1 MSNIEKKLRKYTLSD
16 LIEHLEN
23 LGYSNQE
30 IDLFIELMVLEVKD
44 FKRWNKLEPY
54 DITFNPRVLEWTCT
68 CPGYRFRNKC
78 KHIKHF
84 QEKKLW
90 LLKR

>member
-1 MSNIEKKLRKYTLSD
+1 MTKYTNIWVVLMSNIEKKLRKYTLSD

-44 FKRWNKLEPY
+44 FKRWNKLDEESKKY
-54 DITFNPRVLEWTCT
+54 SNDITKEL
-68 CPGYRFRNKC
+68 
-78 KHIKHF
+78 
-84 QEKKLW
+84 
-90 LLKR
+90 

>member
-44 FKRWNKLEPY
+44 WNRW
-54 DITFNPRVLEWTCT
+54 
-68 CPGYRFRNKC
+68 
-78 KHIKHF
+78 
-84 QEKKLW
+84 KKLDEESSAN
-90 LLKR
+90 KYSFVGNY

>member
-1 MSNIEKKLRKYTLSD
+1 MMRQKDIWIVLMSNIDQKLRNYTLSD

-44 FKRWNKLEPY
+44 FKRWNKLDKES
-54 DITFNPRVLEWTCT
+54 
-68 CPGYRFRNKC
+68 
-78 KHIKHF
+78 
-84 QEKKLW
+84 KKFYNGISKEL
-90 LLKR
+90 

>member
-1 MSNIEKKLRKYTLSD
+1 MTKYTNIQVVLKNKFTLSD

-44 FKRWNKLEPY
+44 FNRW
-54 DITFNPRVLEWTCT
+54 
-68 CPGYRFRNKC
+68 
-78 KHIKHF
+78 
-84 QEKKLW
+84 KKLDKESKKYYNDIAKE
-90 LLKR
+90 L

>member
-1 MSNIEKKLRKYTLSD
+1 MMRQRDIWIVLMSNIEKKLRKYTLSD

-44 FKRWNKLEPY
+44 WNRW
-54 DITFNPRVLEWTCT
+54 
-68 CPGYRFRNKC
+68 
-78 KHIKHF
+78 
-84 QEKKLW
+84 KKLDEESKKFYNGFSKE
-90 LLKR
+90 L

>member
-1 MSNIEKKLRKYTLSD
+1 MMRQKDIWIVLMSNIDQKLRNYTLSD

-44 FKRWNKLEPY
+44 WNRW
-54 DITFNPRVLEWTCT
+54 
-68 CPGYRFRNKC
+68 
-78 KHIKHF
+78 
-84 QEKKLW
+84 KKLDEESKKFYNGISKE
-90 LLKR
+90 L

>member
-1 MSNIEKKLRKYTLSD
+1 MMRQRDIWIVLMSNIDQKLRNYTLSD

-44 FKRWNKLEPY
+44 FNRW
-54 DITFNPRVLEWTCT
+54 
-68 CPGYRFRNKC
+68 
-78 KHIKHF
+78 
-84 QEKKLW
+84 KKLDKESKKFYNGISKE
-90 LLKR
+90 L

>member
-1 MSNIEKKLRKYTLSD
+1 MMKQRDIWIVLMSNIEQKLRNYTLSD

-44 FKRWNKLEPY
+44 WNRW
-54 DITFNPRVLEWTCT
+54 
-68 CPGYRFRNKC
+68 
-78 KHIKHF
+78 
-84 QEKKLW
+84 KKLDKESKKFYNGISKE
-90 LLKR
+90 L

>member
-1 MSNIEKKLRKYTLSD
+1 MMKQKDIQIVLMSNIDQKLRNYTLSD

-44 FKRWNKLEPY
+44 WIRW
-54 DITFNPRVLEWTCT
+54 
-68 CPGYRFRNKC
+68 
-78 KHIKHF
+78 
-84 QEKKLW
+84 KKLDEESKKFYNGISKE
-90 LLKR
+90 L

>member
-1 MSNIEKKLRKYTLSD
+1 MMKQKDIQIVLMSNIEKKLRKYTLSD

-44 FKRWNKLEPY
+44 WNRW
-54 DITFNPRVLEWTCT
+54 
-68 CPGYRFRNKC
+68 
-78 KHIKHF
+78 
-84 QEKKLW
+84 KKLDKESKKFYNGISKE
-90 LLKR
+90 L

>member
-1 MSNIEKKLRKYTLSD
+1 MMRQKDIWIVLMSNIDQKLRNYTLSD

-44 FKRWNKLEPY
+44 FNRW
-54 DITFNPRVLEWTCT
+54 
-68 CPGYRFRNKC
+68 
-78 KHIKHF
+78 
-84 QEKKLW
+84 KKLDEES
-90 LLKR
+90 KKFYNGI

>member
-44 FKRWNKLEPY
+44 WNRW
-54 DITFNPRVLEWTCT
+54 
-68 CPGYRFRNKC
+68 
-78 KHIKHF
+78 
-84 QEKKLW
+84 KKLDEESKKFYNGIAKE
-90 LLKR
+90 L

>member
-44 FKRWNKLEPY
+44 WNRWKKLDEESKKFY
-54 DITFNPRVLEWTCT
+54 NDITKEL
-68 CPGYRFRNKC
+68 
-78 KHIKHF
+78 
-84 QEKKLW
+84 
-90 LLKR
+90 

>member
-1 MSNIEKKLRKYTLSD
+1 MTRYTNIQVVLMSNIEKKLRKYTLSD

-44 FKRWNKLEPY
+44 WNRW
-54 DITFNPRVLEWTCT
+54 
-68 CPGYRFRNKC
+68 
-78 KHIKHF
+78 
-84 QEKKLW
+84 KKLDEESKKFYNGISKE
-90 LLKR
+90 L

>member
-1 MSNIEKKLRKYTLSD
+1 MTKYTNIQVVLKNKFTLSD

-44 FKRWNKLEPY
+44 FKRWNKLDEESKKY
-54 DITFNPRVLEWTCT
+54 YNDITKEL
-68 CPGYRFRNKC
+68 
-78 KHIKHF
+78 
-84 QEKKLW
+84 
-90 LLKR
+90 

>member
-44 FKRWNKLEPY
+44 WNRW
-54 DITFNPRVLEWTCT
+54 
-68 CPGYRFRNKC
+68 
-78 KHIKHF
+78 
-84 QEKKLW
+84 KKLDEES
-90 LLKR
+90 KKFYNGISK

>member
-1 MSNIEKKLRKYTLSD
+1 MMKQKDIWIVLMSNIEKKLRKYTLSD

-44 FKRWNKLEPY
+44 WNRW
-54 DITFNPRVLEWTCT
+54 
-68 CPGYRFRNKC
+68 
-78 KHIKHF
+78 
-84 QEKKLW
+84 KKLDEESKKFYNGISKE
-90 LLKR
+90 L

>member
-30 IDLFIELMVLEVKD
+30 IDLFIELMVLEVKE
-44 FKRWNKLEPY
+44 FKRWNKLDEESKKY
-54 DITFNPRVLEWTCT
+54 YNDITKEL
-68 CPGYRFRNKC
+68 
-78 KHIKHF
+78 
-84 QEKKLW
+84 
-90 LLKR
+90 

>member
-1 MSNIEKKLRKYTLSD
+1 MTKYTNIQVVLMSNIEKKLRKYTLSD

-44 FKRWNKLEPY
+44 FKRWNKLDKESKKY
-54 DITFNPRVLEWTCT
+54 YNDIAKEL
-68 CPGYRFRNKC
+68 
-78 KHIKHF
+78 
-84 QEKKLW
+84 
-90 LLKR
+90 